1 MNGQT
6 VDFDRTRVEFM
17 ISYIDEAEKERS
29 ENAAFN
35 MARHCRE
42 FSYCFNWIQQK
53 LNIEWIGN
61 KAK

>member
-1 MNGQT
+1 MMNGQT

-42 FSYCFNWIQQK
+42 FSHCFNWI
-53 LNIEWIGN
+53 
-61 KAK
+61 